1 MLKLKLIDREVE
13 KAMEGDEELYDL
25 VKQTEDLL
33 DEILNMSNVCIN
45 DISDNDMKFTND
57 SISLLKSTLVMAA
70 NERRAMYTI
79 LENQKTIMAMIKSVD
94 RHVDNLIY
102 VNKQ

>member
-45 DISDNDMKFTND
+45 DISDNDIKFTND

-70 NERRAMYTI
+70 NERMALFTI
-79 LENQKTIMAMIKSVD
+79 LDSLKSIVDKIKDID
-94 RHVDNLIY
+94 RKIDKLNG
-102 VNKQ
+102 

>member
-33 DEILNMSNVCIN
+33 DEILNMSNICIN

-70 NERRAMYTI
+70 NERRAMCTI

-94 RHVDNLIY
+94 RHVDNLIC
-102 VNKQ
+102 VNEQ

>member
-70 NERRAMYTI
+70 NERRAMCTI

-94 RHVDNLIY
+94 RHVDNLIC
-102 VNKQ
+102 VNEQ

>member
-70 NERRAMYTI
+70 NERMALFTI
-79 LENQKTIMAMIKSVD
+79 LDSLKSIVDKIKDID
-94 RHVDNLIY
+94 RKIDKLNR
-102 VNKQ
+102 

>member
-45 DISDNDMKFTND
+45 DISDNDIKFTND

-70 NERRAMYTI
+70 NERMALFTI
-79 LENQKTIMAMIKSVD
+79 LDSLKSIVDKIKDID
-94 RHVDNLIY
+94 RKIDKLNR
-102 VNKQ
+102 